1 MEQSG
6 SISEDA
12 EVPEA
17 LAGMRLDA
25 AAARLFP
32 EHSRARL
39 RGWIEDGALTCNGA
53 RVARPRNAVAAG
65 DRLHIAA
72 SLEAPDAAAMKPQV
86 IAFDVLHADEAVI
99 VVDKPAGLT
108 VHPGAGAPDGTL
120 QNALL
125 HRFPDLAALPRA
137 GIVHRLDKL
146 TSGALVVART
156 PTAHTALVRMLQARD
171 IGREYDALVWG
182 RMVAGG
188 TVDAPIGRDPRS
200 RLKMAVALEGRGA
213 RAAVTH
219 YRVHARY
226 GWHTHLRVKL
236 ETGRTH
242 QIRVHMQHLR
252 HPIIGDDSY
261 GGRRSYGRG
270 IPEALRATLAAFPRQ
285 ALHAKRLTLPHPL
298 SGETMVFEA
307 PLPEDMRALLARL
320 EQDSPDRGD

>member
-1 MEQSG
+1 MEQSR
-6 SISEDA
+6 SISEEA

-39 RGWIEDGALTCNGA
+39 RAWIEAGCLSRNGEVVERA
-53 RVARPRNAVAAG
+53 RTAVSAG
-65 DRLHIAA
+65 DALHLRA
-72 SLEAPDAAAMKPQV
+72 EHTPPDAAAARPQD
-86 IAFDVLHADEAVI
+86 IAFDVLHADDAII
-99 VVDKPAGLT
+99 VLDKPAGLT

-146 TSGALVVART
+146 TSGVLVVART
-156 PTAHTALVRMLQARD
+156 PAAHTALVRMLQARD

-182 RMVAGG
+182 RLVSGG
-188 TVDAPIGRDPRS
+188 RVDAPIGRDPRS
-200 RLKMAVALEGRGA
+200 RLKMAVTRGGRE
-213 RAAVTH
+213 AVTH
-219 YRVHARY
+219 YRVHARF
-226 GWHTHLRVKL
+226 GWHTHLRVTL

-242 QIRVHMQHLR
+242 QIRVHMQHIK

-261 GGRRSYGRG
+261 GGRRGHGRG
-270 IPEALRATLAAFPRQ
+270 IPESLREALAAFPRQ
-285 ALHAKRLTLPHPL
+285 ALHARRLQLRHPA
-298 SGETMVFEA
+298 SDAVMVFEA
-307 PLPEDMRALLARL
+307 PLPADMTELLAQLQR
-320 EQDSPDRGD
+320 ESPDRGD

>member
-1 MEQSG
+1 MEQSR
-6 SISEDA
+6 SISEEA

-39 RGWIEDGALTCNGA
+39 RAWIEEGALTCNGA
-53 RVARPRNAVAAG
+53 SVARPRNAVSAG
-65 DRLHIAA
+65 DRLRIAA
-72 SLEAPDAAAMKPQV
+72 QLEIPEAAAMKPQD
-86 IAFDVLHADEAVI
+86 IAFEVLHADEAII
-99 VVDKPAGLT
+99 VLDKPAGLT

-146 TSGALVVART
+146 TSGVLVVART
-156 PTAHTALVRMLQARD
+156 LAAHTALVRMLQARD

-182 RMVAGG
+182 RLVAGG

-200 RLKMAVALEGRGA
+200 RLKMAVTRGGRE
-213 RAAVTH
+213 AVTH

-226 GWHTHLRVKL
+226 GWHTHLRVRL

-261 GGRRSYGRG
+261 GGRRGHGRG
-270 IPEALRATLAAFPRQ
+270 IPESLRETLAAFPRQ
-285 ALHAKRLTLPHPL
+285 ALHARHLQLRHPL
-298 SGETMVFEA
+298 TGEAMAFEA
-307 PLPEDMRALLARL
+307 AIPPDMDALLTQLQR
-320 EQDSPDRGD
+320 ESPDRGD